1 MSVCKINGFEI
12 SSKTRI
18 DKKDVSDY
26 FQGQH
31 ILIQPFLWLIIYDSY
46 YMNHIQ
52 NRDFEDKTKIK
63 AKMNSCLRV
72 Q

>member
-52 NRDFEDKTKIK
+52 NRDF
-63 AKMNSCLRV
+63 
-72 Q
+72 